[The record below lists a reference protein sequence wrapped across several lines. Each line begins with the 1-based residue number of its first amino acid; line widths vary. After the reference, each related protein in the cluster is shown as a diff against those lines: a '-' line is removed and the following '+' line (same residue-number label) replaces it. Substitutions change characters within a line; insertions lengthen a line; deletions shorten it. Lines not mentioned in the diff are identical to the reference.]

1 MSALEQPE
9 AATPAPAAGRNG
21 NREADREIPA
31 RIFLQPIAA
40 PSVLGLFG
48 FAGATL
54 IVAAWMAGWYGVRTT
69 PDYLFPFAALVG
81 GLAQFLAGMWAFRAR
96 DTLATA
102 FHGTWGAFWMGYG
115 VLYALAAAGTL
126 ALPTGSFPAL
136 GFWYV
141 ALAAIT
147 GACAAAALAE
157 GLGLFSLLT
166 TLTTGSVLAAVAFTT
181 GSGTTETVAGYFLV
195 VAAVLA
201 WYVATAMLLAASYGR
216 VILPLGR
223 YTRAENLPGGR
234 PTYVVELAHG
244 EPGLKHGQ

>member
-1 MSALEQPE
+1 MSALEQSDVG
-9 AATPAPAAGRNG
+9 APAPAAGRNG
-21 NREADREIPA
+21 KTEGDREIPA

-54 IVAAWMAGWYGVRTT
+54 IVAAWMAGWYGSRTT

-81 GLAQFLAGMWAFRAR
+81 GLAQFLAGMWAFKAR

-102 FHGTWGAFWMGYG
+102 MHGTWGAFWIGYG
-115 VLYALAAAGTL
+115 VLYALAVAGTL
-126 ALPTGSFPAL
+126 TLPTGSFPAL
-136 GFWYV
+136 GFWFV

-147 GACAAAALAE
+147 GGGAAAALAE
-157 GLGLFSLLT
+157 SLGLFSWLA
-166 TLTTGSVLAAVAFTT
+166 TLTTGSVLAAIAFMT
-181 GSGTTETVAGYFLV
+181 GSGSTETVAGYFFV
-195 VAAVLA
+195 ISAVLA

-244 EPGLKHGQ
+244 EPGLRRGQ

>member
-1 MSALEQPE
+1 MSALEQSE
-9 AATPAPAAGRNG
+9 AGATAPAVVRNG
-21 NREADREIPA
+21 KSEADREIPA

-81 GLAQFLAGMWAFRAR
+81 GLAQFMAGMWAFRAR

-115 VLYALAAAGTL
+115 VLYALAVAGSLT
-126 ALPTGSFPAL
+126 LPTGSFPAL
-136 GFWYV
+136 GFWFV

-157 GLGLFSLLT
+157 SVGLFSALAA
-166 TLTTGSVLAAVAFTT
+166 LTTGSVLAAVAFLI
-181 GSGTTETVAGYFLV
+181 GSGSTETVAGYFLV
-195 VAAVLA
+195 AAAALA
-201 WYVATAMLLAASYGR
+201 WYVATATLLAASYGR

-234 PTYVVELAHG
+234 PTRTVQLAYG
-244 EPGLKHGQ
+244 EPGLRRGQ